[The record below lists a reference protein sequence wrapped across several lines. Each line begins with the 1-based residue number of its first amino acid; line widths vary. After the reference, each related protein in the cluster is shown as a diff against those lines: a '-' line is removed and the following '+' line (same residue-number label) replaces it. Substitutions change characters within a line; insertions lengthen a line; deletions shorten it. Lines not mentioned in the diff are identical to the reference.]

1 MCQTCL
7 LLLPSLSSTLKLW
20 FKKKGVFVCF
30 CFFLANGCFS
40 FKRHHELL
48 KFNKVFLSS
57 TGFFH
62 SNCTGWRV
70 LSTIPVLKS
79 DTSSCTK
86 EGAHAR
92 VQGRFLSM
100 WRLFLLLLPHLPFL
114 VGMPHLLFWFLDLTN
129 NQFRAQQDD
138 VFPYVKSYFEP
149 QKPYHYKVKS
159 IHGDL
164 VSLVTSFHLWFQS
177 DLWNYYCC
185 CCGCCGHGFATA
197 HCTPDNSFGLRFF
210 FHRRSLRRWP
220 GTGSKDSMSKGGNC
234 NTTFKVSKMGESEGK
249 LCKKIRWG
257 PGEHSHWLV

>member
-1 MCQTCL
+1 MFLYVLFLLGQWVFLIQTT
-7 LLLPSLSSTLKLW
+7 SWTSEIQQG
-20 FKKKGVFVCF
+20 F
-30 CFFLANGCFS
+30 
-40 FKRHHELL
+40 
-48 KFNKVFLSS
+48 FLSS

-70 LSTIPVLKS
+70 LSTMACFHPGSEVRYKQLYKGRC
-79 DTSSCTK
+79 TCSCAGK
-86 EGAHAR
+86 VSRH
-92 VQGRFLSM
+92 VKVIF
-100 WRLFLLLLPHLPFL
+100 LLLPHLPFL

-164 VSLVTSFHLWFQS
+164 VNLVTSFHLWFQS

-234 NTTFKVSKMGESEGK
+234 NTTFKVSKMGESAGK